1 MRRLAAILSALL
13 AALAFSVSSLALDE
27 NLLGDYNNV
36 LWENAQLLYNPEH
49 STFSF
54 SDQVGEAW
62 VDFPVEDALALWFY
76 ADCGGYDG
84 KGGGTLGIVFYSE
97 NGEVLGEYEK
107 TFVSDGYFYRFQL
120 GTEDGYLPIP
130 ENAQSVRVVLKSD
143 GKESVY
149 FRTPTLKLSRTAAR
163 SDAADWVQS
172 GKLEAV
178 QVKTTAAHYWF
189 WVVLVAAIPIIMV
202 GMKKMQEKAKKIN

>member
-1 MRRLAAILSALL
+1 MKRIAAILSVLFATLTL
-13 AALAFSVSSLALDE
+13 SVSSLALDE

-54 SDQVGEAW
+54 ADEAGVAW

-76 ADCGGYDG
+76 ADCGGYNG
-84 KGGGTLGIVFYSE
+84 KGSGSVGIVFYSE

-107 TFVSDGYFYRFQL
+107 TFFSDGYFYRFQL

-130 ENAQSVRVVLKSD
+130 ENAQSVRVILKSD
-143 GKESVY
+143 GEESVY

-189 WVVLVAAIPIIMV
+189 WVAIVAAVPIIMI
-202 GMKKMQEKAKKIN
+202 GMKKVLEKAKKI

>member
-1 MRRLAAILSALL
+1 MKRIAAILSALF
-13 AALAFSVSSLALDE
+13 AALTFSVSPLALDE

-54 SDQVGEAW
+54 ADEAGEAW
-62 VDFPVEDALALWFY
+62 VEFPVEDALALWFY
-76 ADCGGYDG
+76 ADCGGYSG
-84 KGGGTLGIVFYSE
+84 KGGGSLGIVIYSE

-120 GTEDGYLPIP
+120 GTENGYLPIP
-130 ENAQSVRVVLKSD
+130 DGAKRVRVILSSS
-143 GKESVY
+143 GSESVY

-163 SDAADWVQS
+163 SDAAGWSES

-189 WVVLVAAIPIIMV
+189 WVALVAAIPIIMV
-202 GMKKMQEKAKKIN
+202 GMKKMQDKAKKLD

>member
-1 MRRLAAILSALL
+1 MKRIAAILSVLFTALTL
-13 AALAFSVSSLALDE
+13 SVSAFALDE

-49 STFSF
+49 YTFSF
-54 SDQVGEAW
+54 ADEAGEAW

-76 ADCGGYDG
+76 ADCGGYNG
-84 KGGGTLGIVFYSE
+84 KGNGSVGIVFYSE

-130 ENAQSVRVVLKSD
+130 ENAQSVRVILKSD
-143 GKESVY
+143 GEESVY

-189 WVVLVAAIPIIMV
+189 WVAIVAAVPIIMI
-202 GMKKMQEKAKKIN
+202 GMKKVLEKAKKI